1 MDIGVDT
8 GMDTGPIKTAI
19 WVVTPNGLAM
29 AEKIMA
35 AWPDTTLFYTRRL
48 KGQVSRGTCVDRLTQ
63 AVADEFS
70 RFSGHLFIMSTGIVV
85 RSIAPLIKNKT
96 VDPAIVVMDDTGR
109 FVISLLSGHI
119 GGANALAQKVA
130 AVSGATPVI
139 TTATDVN
146 NKPAIDVIAM
156 ENRLKIE
163 NPKAIKRVNMAL
175 LLDEPVRIYD
185 PMGWLKSVD
194 WLKNGGWPGSS
205 LSDAGFVEVSTM
217 DQFSMLTAD
226 QAAAVFVDDV
236 TTDLPSHVLVLRPPS
251 LVAGIG
257 CNRHT
262 SKEEIRDFLFG
273 TLDRFKLAPDSIGAI
288 ATIDLKSD
296 EVGLVALADDLNIP
310 LIFFSRDQLNQVPD
324 VPNPSAMVVKHV
336 GVQSVC
342 EASAI
347 LASRN
352 GRLIVPKQ
360 NTRNVT
366 VAVAR
371 KASTLSGSAPAP

>member
-1 MDIGVDT
+1 MDTGVDT
-8 GMDTGPIKTAI
+8 GMDTRPINTAI
-19 WVVTPNGLAM
+19 WVVTPNGLAL

-48 KGQVSRGTCVDRLTQ
+48 KGKVPRGTCVDRLTQ
-63 AVADEFS
+63 AITDEFN
-70 RFSGHLFIMSTGIVV
+70 RFSGHFFIMSTGIVV
-85 RSIAPLIKNKT
+85 RMIAPLIKNKT

-119 GGANALAQKVA
+119 GGANVLAQKVA
-130 AVSGATPVI
+130 AISGATPVI

-146 NKPAIDVIAM
+146 KRPAIDVIAL
-156 ENRLKIE
+156 EKRLKIE
-163 NPKAIKRVNMAL
+163 NPKAIKQVNMAL
-175 LLDEPVRIYD
+175 LLNEPVQVHD
-185 PMGWLKSVD
+185 PLGWL
-194 WLKNGGWPGSS
+194 GE
-205 LSDAGFVEVSTM
+205 EVSTAGSAEISAT
-217 DQFSMLTAD
+217 DKLSMFAAD
-226 QAAAVFVDDV
+226 PAAAAVFVDDIIF
-236 TTDLPSHVLVLRPPS
+236 DLPPHVLVLRPPS

-262 SKEEIRDFLFG
+262 SREEIRGFLFG
-273 TLDRFKLAPDSIGAI
+273 TLDRFGLAPDSIGAI

-296 EVGLVALADDLNIP
+296 EVGLMALADDLNIP

-324 VPNPSAMVVKHV
+324 VPNPSAMVLKHV

-366 VAVAR
+366 VAIAR
-371 KASTLSGSAPAP
+371 KASTSSGSDPAI

>member
-1 MDIGVDT
+1 MDT
-8 GMDTGPIKTAI
+8 GMDTGPDKTAI

-29 AEKIMA
+29 AEKIMD
-35 AWPDTTLFYTRRL
+35 AWPNTTLFYTRRL
-48 KGQVSRGTCVDRLTQ
+48 EGRVSRGICVDRLAQ
-63 AVADEFS
+63 AVACEFS

-85 RSIAPLIKNKT
+85 RVIAPLIKNKT
-96 VDPAIVVMDDTGR
+96 VDPAVVVMDDTGR
-109 FVISLLSGHI
+109 FVISLVSGHI

-130 AVSGATPVI
+130 SVSGATPVI

-146 NKPAIDVIAM
+146 DKPAIDVIAT
-156 ENRLKIE
+156 EKRLKIE
-163 NPKAIKRVNMAL
+163 NPEAIKRVNMAL
-175 LLDEPVRIYD
+175 LLDDPVRIHD
-185 PMGWLKSVD
+185 PLGWLKS
-194 WLKNGGWPGSS
+194 GGWPGGG
-205 LSDAGFVEVSTM
+205 LSGAASVETATIDELFALSP
-217 DQFSMLTAD
+217 DQ
-226 QAAAVFVDDV
+226 AAVFVDDV
-236 TTDLPSHVLVLRPPS
+236 IADLPPHVLVLRPPS

-262 SKEEIRDFLFG
+262 PKGEIRDLLFG
-273 TLDRFKLAPDSIGAI
+273 TLDRFGLAPDSLYAI

-296 EVGLVALADDLNIP
+296 EVGLVALADDLN
-310 LIFFSRDQLNQVPD
+310 LSLTLFSRDQLNQVTD
-324 VPNPSAMVVKHV
+324 VPNPSAMVVKHL

-366 VAVAR
+366 VAIAR
-371 KASTLSGSAPAP
+371 MASTSSGLDPAP